1 MARLNY
7 TGRKKIDRQDV
18 VITVL
23 ENNSMPSFKAEIDLD
38 DYGLPPESPLYIEAY
53 RQTSWMRFEYGTAGN
68 PKSGVESRL
77 DEFDSLDGVR
87 FRVKVTEGLGT
98 HGKLLA
104 AADKIAPVKP
114 EAGEAKKLCL
124 LSVKSEEMDCVWRLD
139 FSSGYPILLISTKV
153 GSKDALTRSPEFIA
167 LVYPAVLGEILDEI
181 RDTHNE
187 WQEEEDCWQRQW
199 LTFVDLLPGVRN
211 MPEISEDSDNE
222 AFREWKIDAMESF
235 SRLLNISETYSRYRE
250 EEE

>member
-7 TGRKKIDRQDV
+7 TGRKRINRQDV
-18 VITVL
+18 QITVL
-23 ENNSMPSFKAEIDLD
+23 DINGVLTFKADVQLD
-38 DYGLPPESPLYIEAY
+38 DYRLPPDSPLYIEAY
-53 RQTSWMRFEYGTAGN
+53 RQTSWMRFECGNAGKPLTGAAN
-68 PKSGVESRL
+68 RL
-77 DEFDSLDGVR
+77 SEFDSLDGIR
-87 FRVKVTEGLGT
+87 FRVKVTEGVGT

-104 AADKIAPVKP
+104 VADKIPPVKP
-114 EAGEAKKLCL
+114 EEGDGGRLCIL
-124 LSVKSEEMDCVWRLD
+124 PVRSAEMECIWRLELSD
-139 FSSGYPILLISTKV
+139 TPTLLISKRA

-181 RDTHNE
+181 RDTHDE

-199 LTFVDLLPGVRN
+199 LTFVDLLPGVGD
-211 MPEISEDSDNE
+211 MPEITEDSDNE

-235 SRLLNISETYSRYRE
+235 SRCLNIPETYSQYRE